1 MSAGKL
7 LFVVTEDWYFCSHR
21 LPLAVA
27 AREAGYEVAV
37 ATRVDRHGG
46 VIEAAGLRLI
56 PLRRLRRRS
65 GNPLRELAALL
76 ELWRIFRRERPGL
89 VHLVALK
96 PVIYG
101 GLAARL
107 ARVPHTVAA
116 IAGLGHLFTARD
128 RRTRLLAGLVR
139 GLYRLALGGGDTRV
153 IVQNPDDRE
162 ILISAGITEPGR
174 CRLIRGSGVDL
185 SCFTPRPEPDGP
197 LTVILAS
204 RLLWTKGVG
213 EFVEAARLLQSREHR
228 FVLVG
233 DPDPENPAA
242 IAVSTLEGWVAE
254 GVIEHWGWQEEMA
267 GVLAR
272 AHIVCL
278 PSWREGLPKVLL
290 EAAALE
296 RALVATDVPGCRE
309 VVRDGETGLLV
320 PPRDA
325 AALAEAVRRLV
336 ADTALRR
343 RLAHAARQ
351 RVEREFSQERVI
363 AQTLGLYGDLLG
375 EGRGWR

>member
-46 VIEAAGLRLI
+46 AIEAAGLRLI

-107 ARVPHTVAA
+107 AGVPHRVAA
-116 IAGLGHLFTARD
+116 IAGMGHLFTAGD

-162 ILISAGITEPGR
+162 ILAGTGITAPER

-185 SCFTPRPEPDGP
+185 SRFTPRPEPGGP
-197 LTVILAS
+197 MTVMLAS

-213 EFVEAARLLQSREHR
+213 EFVAAARSLREEGIR

-242 IAVSTLEGWVAE
+242 IDDSTLEDWVAE

-267 GVLAR
+267 GVLAQ
-272 AHIVCL
+272 AHVVCL

-290 EAAALE
+290 EGAALE

-309 VVRDGETGLLV
+309 VVVGGRTGLLV

-325 AALAEAVRRLV
+325 VALAEAIRRLV
-336 ADTALRR
+336 ADPGLRR
-343 RLAHAARQ
+343 RLARAARE
-351 RVEREFSQERVI
+351 RVKQEFSLERVI
-363 AQTLGLYGDLLG
+363 SETLALYQ
-375 EGRGWR
+375 EVVRGGA